1 MGIGLNGTTPVVVT
15 EIDGKFEAR
24 VGIALFGSTNM
35 TEEQMD
41 AADRNPFSDRWMDN
55 FCRGTGATKEEAIAA
70 LEKDFDSLYESIWD

>member
-1 MGIGLNGTTPVVVT
+1 MGIGLNGTTPVTVK

-41 AADRNPFSDRWMDN
+41 AAGRDPFSEKWMDN
-55 FCRGTGATKEEAIAA
+55 FCRGVGETRDDAIAA
-70 LEKDFDSLYESIWD
+70 LQKDYETLYESIWI